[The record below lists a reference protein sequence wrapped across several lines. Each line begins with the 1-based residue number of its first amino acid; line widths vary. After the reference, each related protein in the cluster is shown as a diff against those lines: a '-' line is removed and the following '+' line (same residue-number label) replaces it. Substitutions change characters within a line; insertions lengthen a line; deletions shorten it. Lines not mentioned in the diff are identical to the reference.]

1 MSTPDPQLK
10 NIKRLV
16 WLYFW
21 LLIFEGALRKWI
33 APQLSTP
40 LLIVRDPVVLLIYF
54 LALGRGLFP
63 KSPFIAWIALLAA
76 LSFFASLAGIGTLKV
91 TLYGMRTN
99 FLHLP
104 LIFLL
109 PNVFDERDV
118 KQMGK
123 WLLILSPPMALLAL
137 AQFRASPDAWIN
149 AAAGGER
156 GGQLYAAMGKIRP
169 PGLFSFVTGMVSY
182 LGFVAAFLSCHFLD
196 GKIFR
201 RILVMVSVPSL
212 VLSLGVSGSRSAVAV
227 VSVVFFMMVF
237 ICLRRGRLSSGV
249 LKYVAVIWLV
259 YLGMGW
265 LPSFQQGLM
274 VQQERFESS
283 GGVHEGIVNRFVD
296 ELVNSFGA
304 CSTAPILGLGL
315 GLGTNAGAGLV
326 SGERQFLLAEG
337 EWGRL
342 ILESGP
348 LLGIAF
354 ILLRLGILVHLWN
367 ASLRKL
373 REGSSLPLLL
383 LSATGVDLLTG
394 QFGQPT
400 GLGFVV
406 LGGGLCLAATRAGG
420 TSGDVENS
428 EPTATKPEQ
437 EVKKMRG
444 RSPYAETLHADT

>member
-1 MSTPDPQLK
+1 
-10 NIKRLV
+10 
-16 WLYFW
+16 
-21 LLIFEGALRKWI
+21 
-33 APQLSTP
+33 
-40 LLIVRDPVVLLIYF
+40 
-54 LALGRGLFP
+54 
-63 KSPFIAWIALLAA
+63 
-76 LSFFASLAGIGTLKV
+76 
-91 TLYGMRTN
+91 
-99 FLHLP
+99 
-104 LIFLL
+104 
-109 PNVFDERDV
+109 
-118 KQMGK
+118 
-123 WLLILSPPMALLAL
+123 
-137 AQFRASPDAWIN
+137 
-149 AAAGGER
+149 
-156 GGQLYAAMGKIRP
+156 
-169 PGLFSFVTGMVSY
+169 MVSY

-227 VSVVFFMMVF
+227 VGVVFFMMVF

-265 LPSFQQGLM
+265 LPSFQQGLL

-406 LGGGLCLAATRAGG
+406 LGGGLCLAATRADG

-428 EPTATKPEQ
+428 ETSTQSPEQ
-437 EVKKMRG
+437 EVKKLRG
-444 RSPYAETLHADT
+444 RSSYAETLHADT